1 MERRNGMKRW
11 YLLAMSILAVI
22 MYLLGI
28 ITDEKVYYLLGG
40 ILLVLVNGT
49 QLWLAY
55 RKK

>member
-1 MERRNGMKRW
+1 MKRW
-11 YLLAMSILAVI
+11 YLLALSILTVVLF
-22 MYLLGI
+22 LLGI
-28 ITDEKVYYLLGG
+28 ITDEKVYYLLGC

>member
-1 MERRNGMKRW
+1 MKRW
-11 YLLAMSILAVI
+11 CLLAMSILAVI

>member
-1 MERRNGMKRW
+1 MKRW
-11 YLLAMSILAVI
+11 CLLAMSILAVI

-40 ILLVLVNGT
+40 ILLVLVNGI